1 MSVAFRFVCVISCLV
16 MGTAHAQDT
25 AVQPASHVA
34 PNAPTGQGF
43 RFSLPTTAVGERV
56 VQRVGMELN
65 IHTVVKQS
73 GKVAH
78 DGRTNMRSRQEREIE
93 VLEIAGGKAVRA
105 KVKYP
110 LSRSLSPENPD
121 PADEVAQPVEGKS
134 YIITRNS
141 ERLLVTEPDG
151 AIPPRAEYDIV
162 VSTMESFGQPNLL
175 AEFLVPR
182 ELRVGERLQV
192 PTDIAK
198 KMLGFDTFG
207 EVQKFE
213 LYLQEIKEIDGNAC
227 AIFVADIVAQGD
239 AQNPLNVQARGN
251 VIIELATCRTLEATL
266 TGPLSLVSVEQQTE
280 YSATGDL
287 LLAIRSQYAAR
298 K

>member
-1 MSVAFRFVCVISCLV
+1 MFVAFRLACVVSCLLA
-16 MGTAHAQDT
+16 GTTHAQDST
-25 AVQPASHVA
+25 VLPASHVA
-34 PNAPTGQGF
+34 PTPPGGQAI
-43 RFSLPTTAVGERV
+43 RFSLPTAAVGERV

-65 IHTVVKQS
+65 VHTVVKQS
-73 GKVAH
+73 GQVANEG
-78 DGRTNMRSRQEREIE
+78 DTNMRSRQEREIE

-105 KVKYP
+105 EVKYL

-121 PADEVAQPVEGKS
+121 PADEIAQPVEGKS
-134 YIITRNS
+134 YLIARKD
-141 ERLLVTEPDG
+141 ERLLVTELDG

-175 AEFLVPR
+175 AEFLKPR
-182 ELRVGERLQV
+182 DLHVGQRLQV
-192 PTDIAK
+192 PADIAK
-198 KMLGFDTFG
+198 KMLGFDSFG

-213 LYLQEIKEIDGNAC
+213 LYLQAVKEIDGNEC
-227 AIFVADIVAQGD
+227 AIFEADIIAQGN